1 MAIAKGSETIQDHA
15 YVASVWFERDR
26 ANVSLS
32 APDGREIFSLWDDE
46 VHEAIEDGF
55 LRAPRLA
62 MSSRTLNDA
71 AQWQPLLVDYARE
84 QGLIE

>member
-1 MAIAKGSETIQDHA
+1 MVFKKIADHE

-32 APDGREIFSLWDDE
+32 TPEGREIFSLWDED
-46 VHEAIEDGF
+46 VGEAVEDGF
-55 LRAPRLA
+55 LTTPRHPRPSEE
-62 MSSRTLNDA
+62 M
-71 AQWQPLLVDYARE
+71 WQPHLVAYARD

>member
-1 MAIAKGSETIQDHA
+1 MVFKKIADHE

-32 APDGREIFSLWDDE
+32 TPEGREIFSLWD
-46 VHEAIEDGF
+46 EAVGEAVEDGF
-55 LRAPRLA
+55 LTTPRHPRPSES
-62 MSSRTLNDA
+62 M
-71 AQWQPLLVDYARE
+71 WQPHLVAYARD